1 MTESTPLLS
10 RVQAVSAAAYDW
22 PLPPERIARHPLA
35 ERDAC
40 RLLVAGGGREP
51 LHTRFSELPEILE
64 PGTLLVCNDTRVINA
79 RLLFRRPT
87 GAAIEV
93 FCLEPHRPAEYSQ
106 AFAAEGSCE
115 WKCLVGRRKR
125 WKEPT
130 LSLTAE
136 VDGAPL
142 TLTASL
148 ASSATDSAESVVRFE
163 WTPASTPWGRIV
175 DTLGRI
181 PIPPYLERD
190 SEESDRTDY
199 QTVYA
204 RPEGSVAA
212 PTAGLHFTP
221 QLMETVRAAG
231 VETEYVTLHVGAG
244 TFRPVKSAD
253 IGGHPMHS
261 EAFAVS
267 RHTVERLA
275 AALAEGRHVAATGT
289 TAVRTLESL
298 YRLALQT
305 FRSPLG
311 PLAPVTQWEPY
322 AEPGELTGAEAM
334 TALAEYM
341 DRNGLDTL
349 RSSTSI
355 IIAPGYRWRI
365 VDRLIT
371 NFHQPQSTLLLLVS
385 SFLGDTPGRPDPL
398 WRRLYADALR
408 LDYRFLS
415 YGDAMLLDGGTSL
428 YSNTQ

>member
-1 MTESTPLLS
+1 M
-10 RVQAVSAAAYDW
+10 
-22 PLPPERIARHPLA
+22 
-35 ERDAC
+35 
-40 RLLVAGGGREP
+40 
-51 LHTRFSELPEILE
+51 
-64 PGTLLVCNDTRVINA
+64 
-79 RLLFRRPT
+79 
-87 GAAIEV
+87 
-93 FCLEPHRPAEYSQ
+93 
-106 AFAAEGSCE
+106 
-115 WKCLVGRRKR
+115 
-125 WKEPT
+125 
-130 LSLTAE
+130 
-136 VDGAPL
+136 
-142 TLTASL
+142 
-148 ASSATDSAESVVRFE
+148 RFE